1 MVILSKKQ
9 QTENMVRKIQVNEY
23 LKRYDN
29 MSAAERQAFASRV
42 GVWLQS
48 AGRALTNR
56 AEDFDARLHSVLSVS
71 VGWNDAECEAFEE
84 GARLLSALSGS
95 ADTWLPDLLYKKAVR
110 RSIRQM
116 VKVLSSVVGT
126 ASEQRKVKSEESAAT
141 DRQPTEKVASQSE
154 KRNAKSE
161 EPAEVKSASVPATT
175 GVPIRPKHIDQ
186 YAHLLPK
193 KTQEH
198 AAEVRD
204 LLRQLDDAREKA
216 RLLMES
222 PQASPDSRAQWA
234 KRAVQLDNKV
244 RDIYR
249 ELDAEWEKLVNDG
262 RITIDIF
269 GNAHVA
275 EIENGELKIDN
286 SQDKVMK
293 PELTSEQKARRRE
306 LRKWLIDTRR
316 GAEGK
321 AREKRIEQWKENWK
335 EYLTL
340 EPLEAALKD
349 EKIVAAAKHF
359 GIEIVDSGE
368 FRV

>member
-1 MVILSKKQ
+1 
-9 QTENMVRKIQVNEY
+9 MVRKIQVNEY

-29 MSAAERQAFASRV
+29 MPAAERQAFASRV
-42 GVWLQS
+42 GEWLQS

-116 VKVLSSVVGT
+116 VKVLSSVVYT

-141 DRQPTEKVASQSE
+141 DQQPTEKAASQSE
-154 KRNAKSE
+154 KRNEKSE
-161 EPAEVKSASVPATT
+161 EPAEVKSASVPVTT

-186 YAHLLPK
+186 YVHLLPK

-249 ELDAEWEKLVNDG
+249 ELDAEWEKLVKSG
-262 RITIDIF
+262 RVVVDVF
-269 GNAHVA
+269 GNASIAPDGEPSGTVA
-275 EIENGELKIDN
+275 QEE
-286 SQDKVMK
+286 K

-359 GIEIVDSGE
+359 GIEIVKS
-368 FRV
+368 

>member
-1 MVILSKKQ
+1 
-9 QTENMVRKIQVNEY
+9 MVRKIQVNEY

-29 MSAAERQAFASRV
+29 MSATERQAFASRV
-42 GVWLQS
+42 GEWLQS

-141 DRQPTEKVASQSE
+141 DRQPTEKAASQGE

-161 EPAEVKSASVPATT
+161 EPAEVKSASVPVTT

-186 YAHLLPK
+186 YVHLLPK

-249 ELDAEWEKLVNDG
+249 ELDAEWEKLVKQG
-262 RITIDIF
+262 RVVVDIF
-269 GNAHVA
+269 GNAGLTPDPSPKGEGSVA
-275 EIENGELKIDN
+275 QEE
-286 SQDKVMK
+286 K
-293 PELTSEQKARRRE
+293 PELTSEQKAHRRE

-321 AREKRIEQWKENWK
+321 AREKRIEQWKANWK
-335 EYLTL
+335 EYMTL

-349 EKIVAAAKHF
+349 EKVVAAAKHF
-359 GIEIVDSGE
+359 GIEIVES
-368 FRV
+368 